1 MKRLLIFSILCALI
15 SVPLFAQNQSQ
26 EQIIQEMASAAREIR
41 TVRCNFKQTK
51 HMKMLREGQV
61 SEGRMFCQQPD
72 KLVWEYLSP
81 RQETIST
88 DAEAWKGA
96 MARMIM
102 KLVAGQALT
111 DSKAFQVTVK
121 QIPGKYEA
129 TLIPLRK
136 DLKRLYTKLVLH
148 YDLKQATVTQVEM
161 YEKTGDRTLIE
172 LFDIQINED

>member
-1 MKRLLIFSILCALI
+1 MKEILLSILCLLLAL
-15 SVPLFAQNQSQ
+15 PLSAQDQSQ
-26 EQIIQEMASAAREIR
+26 EQMIQEMASAARGIR
-41 TVRCNFKQTK
+41 TVRADFKQTK
-51 HMKMLREGQV
+51 HMKMLRDGQV

-72 KLVWEYLSP
+72 KLLWEYLSP

-121 QIPGKYEA
+121 QLPGKYEA

-148 YDLKQATVTQVEM
+148 YDLGQATVTQVEM
-161 YEKTGDRTLIE
+161 YEKTGDHTLIE
-172 LFDIQINED
+172 LFDIRINEG

>member
-1 MKRLLIFSILCALI
+1 MKEILLSILCLSLAL
-15 SVPLFAQNQSQ
+15 PLSAQDQSQ
-26 EQIIQEMASAAREIR
+26 EQMIQEMASAARGIR

-51 HMKMLREGQV
+51 HMKMLRDGQV

-72 KLVWEYLSP
+72 KLIWEYLSP

-121 QIPGKYEA
+121 QLPGKYEA

-148 YDLKQATVTQVEM
+148 YDLGQATVTQVEM
-161 YEKTGDRTLIE
+161 YEKTGDHTLIE
-172 LFDIQINED
+172 LFDIRINEG

>member
-1 MKRLLIFSILCALI
+1 MKEILLSILCLSLAL
-15 SVPLFAQNQSQ
+15 PLSAQDQSQ
-26 EQIIQEMASAAREIR
+26 EQMIQEMASAARGIR

-51 HMKMLREGQV
+51 HMKMLRDGQV

-72 KLVWEYLSP
+72 KLLWEYLSP

-121 QIPGKYEA
+121 QLPGKYEA

-148 YDLKQATVTQVEM
+148 YDLGQATVTQVEM
-161 YEKTGDRTLIE
+161 FEKTGDHTLIE
-172 LFDIQINED
+172 LFDIRINEG

>member
-1 MKRLLIFSILCALI
+1 MKEILLSILCLLLAL
-15 SVPLFAQNQSQ
+15 PLSAQDQSQ
-26 EQIIQEMASAAREIR
+26 EQMIQEMASAARGIR
-41 TVRCNFKQTK
+41 TVRCNFRQTK
-51 HMKMLREGQV
+51 HMKMLRDGQV

-72 KLVWEYLSP
+72 KLLWEYLSP

-121 QIPGKYEA
+121 QLPGKYEA

-148 YDLKQATVTQVEM
+148 YDLGQATVTQVEM
-161 YEKTGDRTLIE
+161 YEKTGDRTIIE

>member
-1 MKRLLIFSILCALI
+1 MKRYILVIGYWLLVIAL
-15 SVPLFAQNQSQ
+15 SAQGLS
-26 EQIIQEMASAAREIR
+26 EQQMIQEMASAARGIR

-72 KLVWEYLSP
+72 KLLWEYLSP

-111 DSKAFQVTVK
+111 DNKAFQVTVK
-121 QIPGKYEA
+121 QMPGKYEA

-148 YDLKQATVTQVEM
+148 YDLGQATVTQVEM
-161 YEKTGDRTLIE
+161 YEKNGDHTLIE
-172 LFDIQINED
+172 LFDIRINEG